1 MIKINKANSLAV
13 NCRECGEMVGP
24 FAPAIELSYGFITND
39 EFNVYDNIILHY
51 DCLSNH
57 SLDILIKE
65 IEDK

>member
-1 MIKINKANSLAV
+1 MIKISKAKSLTV
-13 NCRECGEMVGP
+13 VCRECGEMVGP

-39 EFNVYDNIILHY
+39 EFNVYENIILHY